1 MRLVVT
7 RPQADA
13 ERTAAALR
21 ARGHDVLLAPLTRI
35 EPLPADLSGAWGA
48 VAITSANAPHAAKNT
63 PAFAS
68 IRNLRL
74 YAVGRRSADAA
85 SNAGFADVVFA
96 AGGVR
101 DLIGVI
107 IRHYRHAELPL
118 LYLAGEDLAADLIG
132 ELAASGVAAQMRVV
146 YRAAP
151 VPFPLALIAALKSNT
166 ADGVLHFSR
175 RSAERYVAGAVAA
188 GLGDPALRLKHYCLS
203 ARIAEPLITA
213 GARHVITAPHPT
225 EAALIEILTPSA
237 G

>member
-35 EPLPADLSGAWGA
+35 EPLPADLSGTWGA
-48 VAITSANAPHAAKNT
+48 VVITSANAPHAAKNN

-85 SNAGFADVVFA
+85 SNVGFTDVVFA
-96 AGGVR
+96 AGAVR
-101 DLIGVI
+101 DLIGI
-107 IRHYRHAELPL
+107 IVQHFRHASLPL
-118 LYLAGEDLAADLIG
+118 LYLAGEHRAADLMG
-132 ELAASGVAAQMRVV
+132 ELTGSGVAAQMRVV
-146 YRAAP
+146 YRAAA
-151 VPFPLALIAALKSNT
+151 VPFAPALIAALKAN
-166 ADGVLHFSR
+166 AAEGVLHFSQ
-175 RSAERYVAGAVAA
+175 RSAELYVAGAVAA
-188 GLGDPALRLKHYCLS
+188 GLGGPALQLQHYCLS
-203 ARIAEPLITA
+203 ARIAEPLVAA
-213 GARHVITAPHPT
+213 GARRVITAPHPT
-225 EAALIEILTPSA
+225 EAALIELLTPSA